1 MTSPFINVKI
11 VKNLKLLFLIYLKHI
26 FCESLRISI
35 LCFNWK
41 INLVTIVT
49 VLGPDDKVRQFNWT
63 QFVCGAVPRSHG
75 SLLSP
80 LLYLCIVSVNGSN
93 CALMSP
99 ARLCRVEHGVET
111 GESMPGPRSTFL
123 LVELSPGQ
131 CGGVTQRQCCILG
144 VGDTG
149 TTSRVEKGKTLS
161 KWWMWDCDI

>member
-1 MTSPFINVKI
+1 MRV
-11 VKNLKLLFLIYLKHI
+11 
-26 FCESLRISI
+26 LRISI
-35 LCFNWK
+35 LCFNRK

-63 QFVCGAVPRSHG
+63 QFVCQAVPRSHG

-111 GESMPGPRSTFL
+111 GESKFIYSEFNAIFKHFAKVFKSIFNLKLDLSSYT
-123 LVELSPGQ
+123 ELYFNAYFTHLNS
-131 CGGVTQRQCCILG
+131 
-144 VGDTG
+144 
-149 TTSRVEKGKTLS
+149 
-161 KWWMWDCDI
+161 

>member
-1 MTSPFINVKI
+1 MRV
-11 VKNLKLLFLIYLKHI
+11 
-26 FCESLRISI
+26 LRISI
-35 LCFNWK
+35 LCFNRK

-123 LVELSPGQ
+123 LVELSPVQ
-131 CGGVTQRQCCILG
+131 CGCVTQRLCCIHG

-149 TTSRVEKGKTLS
+149 TMSRVEKGKTFDNLGS
-161 KWWMWDCDI
+161 PGWM

>member
-1 MTSPFINVKI
+1 MRV
-11 VKNLKLLFLIYLKHI
+11 
-26 FCESLRISI
+26 LRISI
-35 LCFNWK
+35 LCLNRK

-131 CGGVTQRQCCILG
+131 CGGVTQHQCCIHG
-144 VGDTG
+144 VGDTA
-149 TTSRVEKGKTLS
+149 TMSRVEKGKTFGNLGS
-161 KWWMWDCDI
+161 PGWM